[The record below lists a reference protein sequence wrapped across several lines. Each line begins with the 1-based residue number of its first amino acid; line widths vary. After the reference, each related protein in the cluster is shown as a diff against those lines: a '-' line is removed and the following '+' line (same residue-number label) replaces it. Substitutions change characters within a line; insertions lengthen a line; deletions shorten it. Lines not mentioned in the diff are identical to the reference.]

1 MEEYIISLSVLAGVF
16 IAGFMLRYIS
26 SMIKMVIKI
35 VCLIVG
41 VVAFGWIIMFG
52 LSALD
57 GFVEHK
63 CSEMEVRGSR
73 CYVMVNL
80 CVEDEPPLVPSKYKS
95 RASGIHTDSNNGDD
109 SGDDNLRLE
118 DYVRIYYYDY
128 SHSKNGSATTGASS
142 PGGASSPSICW
153 STEKHMSLN
162 SYWSSRVHEMW
173 KARDRELDSLG
184 MGAGLFKA
192 SSAIYKDPEIEY
204 NEQRDRI
211 TWICSKEAISYMVCS
226 KIEPAK
232 GFLNA
237 FGAVVLQTARRIFE
251 VVPLAF
257 HLVVNGK

>member
-1 MEEYIISLSVLAGVF
+1 MEEYIIALSVLAGVF
-16 IAGFMLRYIS
+16 IAGFMLKYIS
-26 SMIKMVIKI
+26 SVIKMVIKI

-80 CVEDEPPLVPSKYKS
+80 CVEDEPPLVSSRSKS
-95 RASGIHTDSNNGDD
+95 RAAGIHTDSNSGGD

-128 SHSKNGSATTGASS
+128 NHSKNGSATTGASS

-153 STEKHMSLN
+153 STEKYMALN
-162 SYWSSRVHEMW
+162 SHWSSRVHEMW

-192 SSAIYKDPEIEY
+192 SSAIYKDPEFEY

-211 TWICSKEAISYMVCS
+211 TWTCSKEAISDMMCS
-226 KIEPAK
+226 KIQPAK
-232 GFLNA
+232 DFLNA
-237 FGAVVLQTARRIFE
+237 FGVVVLQTARRIFE

-257 HLVVNGK
+257 HFVVNGR